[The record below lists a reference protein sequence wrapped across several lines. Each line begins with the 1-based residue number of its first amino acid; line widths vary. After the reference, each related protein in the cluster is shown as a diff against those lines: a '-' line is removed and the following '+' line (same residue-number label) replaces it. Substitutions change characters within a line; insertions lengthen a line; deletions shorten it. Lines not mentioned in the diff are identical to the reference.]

1 MEQPVKPEL
10 VERFEEQLN
19 WFAKAEEGFRHGT
32 YQVSSYCLKKAIE
45 ENELDEF
52 TAEIEARLANLKLC
66 LSIVKVMKE
75 FGAGMLQAQNDFHR
89 AVWRF
94 NEWQEATEK
103 FDPET
108 DTVRAVAEEI
118 VKDEAMVKF
127 YAGKKK
133 SDRCRWWYRA
143 NRLALIREVEQADI
157 EALARDYIAANPMRY
172 AVSTGALTYL
182 KGVK

>member
-1 MEQPVKPEL
+1 MEQPIKTEL

-19 WFAKAEEGFRHGT
+19 WYSTAEDRFRHGT
-32 YQVSSYCLKKAIE
+32 YQVSSYHLKKAIE

-52 TAEIEARLANLKLC
+52 TAEIEDRLANLKLC

-75 FGAGMLQAQNDFHR
+75 SGARMLESQNDFYR
-89 AVWRF
+89 AVYRF
-94 NEWQEATEK
+94 NEWQEATER

-118 VKDEAMVKF
+118 IKDEAMVIF

-133 SDRCRWWYRA
+133 ADRCRWWYRA
-143 NRLALIREVEQADI
+143 DRLALIREVERADI
-157 EALARDYIAANPMRY
+157 EALAREYITANPMRY
-172 AVSTGALTYL
+172 AVSTGNLTYL
-182 KGVK
+182 KRVA